1 MFLTFDMFPYEELV
15 GKENFDLIIM
25 VIYKY
30 ELMTHKLK
38 SIKNL

>member
-25 VIYKY
+25 VIYNIW
-30 ELMTHKLK
+30 T
-38 SIKNL
+38 